1 MKKELI
7 EKKKKEKQDKI
18 DKINASYKK
27 LQKEHGGLNGTE
39 DTGYDDNLMSMYIK
53 SPGEPSLL

>member
-1 MKKELI
+1 MSYWKRKAEKLAVI

-27 LQKEHGGLNGTE
+27 FQKEHGGLNGTE
-39 DTGYDDNLMSMYIK
+39 YTGYDDNLMHM
-53 SPGEPSLL
+53 